1 MLFNVKQW
9 KIVSSLRIRSMPKGG
24 WREFDGQ
31 STSRP
36 VQTRSG
42 VSKAEL
48 NVRVERLR
56 AGKGGKTVTVI
67 KGLQLQPVEARVLLK
82 SLKAHCGTGGTLKLD
97 CLELQ
102 GDQVAVVLELLKKEG
117 YRPKQTG
124 G

>member
-1 MLFNVKQW
+1 VLFNVKQW

-82 SLKAHCGTGGTLKLD
+82 SFKAHCGTGGTLKPD

-102 GDQVAVVLELLKKEG
+102 GDQVAVVLE
-117 YRPKQTG
+117 
-124 G
+124 